1 MVDVV
6 CHPSSKAPVVCTV
19 LKHKT
24 RSGVRERVWSNVC
37 LSVSKCVFYGCVYG
51 CKHACVYG
59 CKRVCVCH
67 LEDVA

>member
-6 CHPSSKAPVVCTV
+6 SHPSSKAPVVCTV

-24 RSGVRERVWSNVC
+24 RSGFRECVWLYVSLRVP
-37 LSVSKCVFYGCVYG
+37 KCVFYGCVYG

-59 CKRVCVCH
+59 CKCVCVSP
-67 LEDVA
+67 